1 MTGEATDSGASVA
14 PTRSRWHR
22 HGTWALGAL
31 LVLDLVALLFAL
43 SFANVTAEGPAKRGL
58 RYSLAITFEI
68 DSYADDHYELL
79 RQQAAETD
87 QPITLPGLPLDIAV
101 TPDELLANDR
111 DGFRTLVLD
120 RAADIVHAEGASALR
135 QDGGS
140 GTTLADPQDAVA
152 AGMDFL
158 RPRPHIA
165 LMRTTFALAAVAGLL
180 AAWLWL
186 ALRSYVW
193 FAAIGLSAVLA
204 AVPFLLLAVAVR
216 YGFRVAADGV
226 DDYVV
231 REFVTLGQEF
241 TWAAVRNGMIFAVGG
256 ATTLVAGSVLST
268 LDGARR
274 N

>member
-1 MTGEATDSGASVA
+1 MTGESADGGATIA
-14 PTRSRWHR
+14 PMRSRWQR
-22 HGTWALGAL
+22 YEAWALGAL

-68 DSYADDHYELL
+68 DSYVDDHYELL
-79 RQQAAETD
+79 RQQAAGTG
-87 QPITLPGLPLDIAV
+87 QPITLPDLPLDIEV
-101 TPDELLANDR
+101 TPDELLATDR
-111 DGFRTLVLD
+111 EGFRALVLD
-120 RAADIVHAEGASALR
+120 RAADTVHAEGASALR

-158 RPRPHIA
+158 RPRPHSALVRATIA
-165 LMRTTFALAAVAGLL
+165 LAVVAGLL
-180 AAWLWL
+180 AAWLCM
-186 ALRSYVW
+186 ALRSYLW
-193 FAAIGLSAVLA
+193 FVAIGLSAVLA
-204 AVPFLLLAVAVR
+204 AAPFLLLAVAVR

-231 REFVTLGQEF
+231 REFVTLGQEL
-241 TWAAVRNGMIFAVGG
+241 TWAAIRNGMIFAVGG

-268 LDGARR
+268 LAGARR

>member
-1 MTGEATDSGASVA
+1 MTGESTNSGASVA
-14 PTRSRWHR
+14 PARSRWQR
-22 HGTWALGAL
+22 YGTWALGAL

-43 SFANVTAEGPAKRGL
+43 SFAHVTAEGPAKRGL

-68 DSYADDHYELL
+68 DSYVDGHYEPL
-79 RQQAAETD
+79 RQQAAGTD
-87 QPITLPGLPLDIAV
+87 QPVTLPELPLDIAV
-101 TPDELLANDR
+101 APDELLATDR
-111 DGFRTLVLD
+111 EGFRALVLD
-120 RAADIVHAEGASALR
+120 RAAGIVHAEGAAALR

-158 RPRPHIA
+158 RPRPHSA
-165 LMRTTFALAAVAGLL
+165 LMRATIALAAVAGLL
-180 AAWLWL
+180 AAWLWFS
-186 ALRSYVW
+186 LRSYAW

-231 REFVTLGQEF
+231 REFVTLGQEL
-241 TWAAVRNGMIFAVGG
+241 TWAAIRNGMIFAVGG

-268 LDGARR
+268 LVGARR